1 MNNGVLIVGAG
12 PSGLAMAISLSNQ
25 GVPFKIIDK
34 NEGSGT
40 ASRAMAIQSRVL
52 EFYQQFGFVDRI
64 VESGIEAATLKLYKD
79 KKAIAQIPL
88 GKLGKGISPYPYV
101 LTLPQDIHEK
111 ILVDE
116 LKNLGGHI
124 DWKHELVSFT
134 DEGNA
139 VTAKIQSPDGSVST
153 QTFSY
158 ICGCDGASSVV
169 RKSLDIGFAGGT
181 YRQTFFVADV
191 ENGTELKDASMGF
204 HYNYFCMGFPVRFKG
219 QLRLIG
225 LVPDNLKVDGDA
237 PKDFVTLI
245 PHVERILP
253 IKVNKV
259 NWYSSYRAH
268 HRVAERFRVGH
279 IFICGDAGH
288 IHSPAGG
295 QGMNTG
301 ISDALNL
308 AWKISAVLKGK
319 ASTNLLDT
327 YEPERIEFAKKLVS
341 TTDTAFQIMV
351 NSRMVKNFVI
361 PFLAPKLLRFNTLKK
376 LLFKTISQTNL
387 NYHQSELSTGEYGK
401 IKGGDRLPWI
411 YNENIDNFVPLK
423 SYDWQIHLYG
433 TMTQDVKQLAYE
445 TGVPMYN
452 VPWNKSMYAKGIK
465 ENSVF
470 LVRPDS
476 YVSVATDAKN
486 LEQIKNMIHKYS
498 IRHLN

>member
-1 MNNGVLIVGAG
+1 
-12 PSGLAMAISLSNQ
+12 
-25 GVPFKIIDK
+25 
-34 NEGSGT
+34 
-40 ASRAMAIQSRVL
+40 
-52 EFYQQFGFVDRI
+52 
-64 VESGIEAATLKLYKD
+64 
-79 KKAIAQIPL
+79 
-88 GKLGKGISPYPYV
+88 
-101 LTLPQDIHEK
+101 
-111 ILVDE
+111 
-116 LKNLGGHI
+116 
-124 DWKHELVSFT
+124 
-134 DEGNA
+134 
-139 VTAKIQSPDGSVST
+139 
-153 QTFSY
+153 
-158 ICGCDGASSVV
+158 
-169 RKSLDIGFAGGT
+169 
-181 YRQTFFVADV
+181 
-191 ENGTELKDASMGF
+191 
-204 HYNYFCMGFPVRFKG
+204 MGFPVRFKG

-268 HRVAERFRVGH
+268 HRVAERFRVGR

-476 YVSVATDAKN
+476 YVSVATDSKN